1 VIKKSKTEKKKT
13 SVNPS
18 VATGISGIRD
28 NYHRG
33 TAADFLRA
41 KIVPESQLSIVS
53 AYFTIYAFDALKDH
67 LSGIDHLDFL
77 FGEPRFINTLDP
89 ERTEKKSFLIDPAGL
104 RLANTLEQKRVARE
118 CADWI
123 RAKVAIR
130 SVRQTNLLHGKMYH
144 IRHKGVEDALVGS
157 SNFTVRGLGLGEA
170 GNNIELNLE
179 VDSNRD
185 RRDLKAWF
193 DELWQDQNLVADVTG
208 EVLRYLEQ
216 LYQNHAPE
224 FIYYKTLFHLFRS
237 FIDTGKELDSSLQK
251 TSLLETAV
259 WKELF
264 AFQRDGAKAAINKLR
279 QYNGCILADS
289 VGLGKTFEALAVIK
303 YFELKNERALVL
315 CPKKLADNW
324 LLYRQNSTLNP
335 FDKDRFRYDVL
346 HHTDL
351 SRESGD
357 SNGIDLATLNWGNY
371 DLVVIDE
378 SHNFRNNAVGSQGVD
393 GKPVHRTRY
402 ERLIEEIIR
411 SGIRT
416 KVLLLSATPV
426 NNELA
431 DLRNQFSFI
440 AGGDVARD
448 AAADAAFENLLG
460 LPSVKIT
467 TRDAQ
472 ARFTNWTKLPPAKR
486 LKRDLI
492 NVLGGDFL
500 KLLDA
505 LTIARSRR
513 HVVNHYAEEM
523 GRLGGFPLRM
533 PPVSLHSEID
543 SRGEFPEYDAVADQL
558 AHYKLWLF
566 RPSDH
571 LRKELPPEIRVA
583 YERRIGGF
591 TQEGRER
598 ILTGMMRVS
607 LLKRLESSIDS
618 FRISLKNAIR
628 KIDDLEFRM
637 ARFERFQAENP
648 DLDYDALTAEELDDP
663 ELAEALQVGCRAE
676 FKMAHLD
683 LAGWRA
689 HLAED
694 RGQIN
699 ALLSLANPIQPPRDA
714 KLAKLKDRIAEK
726 VRHPNVDKD
735 GVPNR
740 KILVFTAYSDTA
752 RYLYDQL
759 HAWARKE
766 LGIHVSKVVGS
777 GENDSTYTRSRD
789 FGEIL
794 LDFSPRSKHRAD
806 LRPKSNGDG
815 EEVDLLIASDCISE
829 GQNLQDCDTVVNYDI
844 HWNPVRII
852 QRFGRIDRI
861 GSKAQ
866 AVHLV
871 NFWPT
876 ANLDRYINLKLRV
889 EARMAL
895 VDLTATQTDNPLD
908 EQQLEDLVTADLRLR
923 DRQLERL
930 RKEVLNLEDF
940 EDAVTLADFSLED
953 FRMDLLRYL
962 ETNRDKLEQAP
973 LGLYTVVPPAPVVPL
988 CQPGVI
994 FCLRHKGQP
1003 EAGQNEKINPLTPYY
1018 LVYVLAD
1025 GQVRLAFT
1033 QAKTILSLFRELA
1046 LGKNEPYHQLCQLF
1060 DEETGHGKS
1069 MEPYS
1074 RLLTASVESLVAT
1087 FRRRVAAGLQSGRD
1101 FVIPDKS
1108 AQAKESADF
1117 ELITWLVIK

>member
-1 VIKKSKTEKKKT
+1 VTNKPHNDQTTIHAA
-13 SVNPS
+13 P
-18 VATGISGIRD
+18 AIPPASGIRD
-28 NYHRG
+28 NYRRG
-33 TAADFLRA
+33 SAGDFLRA
-41 KIVPESQLSIVS
+41 KIVPNSRLSIVS
-53 AYFTIYAFDALKDH
+53 AYFTIYAFDALREH
-67 LSGIDHLDFL
+67 LAAIDHLDFL
-77 FGEPRFINTLDP
+77 FGEPRFINSLDP
-89 ERTEKKSFLIDPAGL
+89 DRTEKKAFLIDSDGL
-104 RLANTLEQKRVARE
+104 QLANCLEQKRVARD

-144 IRHKGVEDALVGS
+144 VSHSGLEDALVGS
-157 SNFTVRGLGLGEA
+157 SNFTVRGLGLGA
-170 GNNIELNLE
+170 ANNNIELNLE

-193 DELWQDQNLVADVTG
+193 DEIWNDEALVSDVTDD
-208 EVLRYLEQ
+208 VLRYLEQ

-224 FIYYKTLFHLFRS
+224 FIYYKTLFHLFKS
-237 FIDTGKELDSSLQK
+237 FIDTGTDLDSALQK

-259 WKELF
+259 WKALF
-264 AFQRDGAKAAINKLR
+264 DFQKDGAKGAINKLR

-324 LLYRQNSTLNP
+324 LLYRQNSAHNP

-351 SRESGD
+351 SRDSGD
-357 SNGIDLATLNWGNY
+357 SNGINLATLNWGNY

-378 SHNFRNNAVGSQGVD
+378 SHNFRNNAVGPLGED
-393 GKPVHRTRY
+393 GNPVRRTRY

-411 SGIRT
+411 TGIRT

-431 DLRNQFSFI
+431 DLRNQISFI

-448 AAADAAFENLLG
+448 AAADAAFDKPLG
-460 LPSVKIT
+460 LSSVKTT

-472 ARFTNWTKLPPAKR
+472 SRFTNWAKQPAAKR
-486 LKRDLI
+486 NKRDLI
-492 NVLGGDFL
+492 HVLGGDFL

-513 HVVNHYAEEM
+513 HITTHYASEM
-523 GRLGGFPLRM
+523 GRLGGFPERM

-543 SRGEFPEYDAVADQL
+543 TRGEFPEYDQVADQL
-558 AHYKLWLF
+558 SQYKLWLF

-571 LRKELPPEIRVA
+571 LRADLPAAIRA
-583 YERRIGGF
+583 TYERRIGGF

-598 ILTGMMRVS
+598 ILTGMMKVS
-607 LLKRLESSIDS
+607 LLKRLESSVDS
-618 FRISLKNAIR
+618 FRISLQNALD
-628 KIDDLEFRM
+628 KITSLEARM
-637 ARFERFQAENP
+637 ARFEEFQAANP
-648 DLDYDALTAEELDDP
+648 DLDYDTLTPEELDDP
-663 ELAEALQVGCRAE
+663 ELADALQVGRRIV

-683 LAGWRA
+683 LPKWRGR
-689 HLAED
+689 LAED
-694 RGQIN
+694 RQQIN
-699 ALLSLANPIQPPRDA
+699 ALLSLARPIKPARDA
-714 KLAKLKDRIAEK
+714 KLAKLRERIAEK
-726 VRHPNVDKD
+726 VRQPTIDRN
-735 GVPNR
+735 GNPNR
-740 KILVFTAYSDTA
+740 KMLVFTAYADTA

-759 HAWARKE
+759 QPWACRE
-766 LGIHVSKVVGS
+766 LGIHVSLVVGS
-777 GENDSTYTRSRD
+777 GANDSTYTPSRD
-789 FGEIL
+789 FADIL
-794 LDFSPRSKHRAD
+794 LDFAPRSKHRAE
-806 LRPKSNGDG
+806 LHPNGDTT
-815 EEVDLLIASDCISE
+815 EVDLLIASDCISE
-829 GQNLQDCDTVVNYDI
+829 GQNLQDCDTVINYDI

-861 GSKAQ
+861 GSQAQ
-866 AVHLV
+866 SVHLI

-908 EQQLEDLVTADLRLR
+908 EKQLEDLVTADLRMR

-940 EDAVTLADFSLED
+940 EESVTLADFSLDD
-953 FRMDLLRYL
+953 FRLDLLRYL

-973 LGLYTVVPPAPVVPL
+973 LGLYSVVPPAPPVPMS
-988 CQPGVI
+988 QPGVI
-994 FCLRHKGQP
+994 FCLRHKSHP
-1003 EAGQNEKINPLTPYY
+1003 EAGQNEKINPLAPYY

-1025 GQVRLAFT
+1025 GQVRLAFA

-1046 LGKNEPYHQLCQLF
+1046 LGKTEPYSQLCQLF
-1060 DEETGHGKS
+1060 DEETSQGHA
-1069 MEPYS
+1069 MDAYS
-1074 RLLTASVESLVAT
+1074 RLLTASVDSIVAT
-1087 FRRRVAAGLQSGRD
+1087 FRRRVAAGLQTGRT
-1101 FVIPDKS
+1101 FVIPTRT
-1108 AQAKESADF
+1108 AQTNDQSDF
-1117 ELITWLVIK
+1117 ELVTWLVIK

>member
-1 VIKKSKTEKKKT
+1 MA
-13 SVNPS
+13 PS
-18 VATGISGIRD
+18 APSASGIRD
-28 NYHRG
+28 NYRRG

-41 KIVPESQLSIVS
+41 KIAPDSRLSIVS
-53 AYFTIYAFDALKDH
+53 AYFTIYAFDALKEY
-67 LSGIDHLDFL
+67 LTRIDHLDFL
-77 FGEPRFINTLDP
+77 FGEPRFINALDP
-89 ERTEKKSFLIDPAGL
+89 DRTEKKAFIIDPSGL
-104 RLANTLEQKRVARE
+104 HLANALEQKRVARE

-130 SVRQTNLLHGKMYH
+130 SVRQSNLLHGKMYH
-144 IRHKGVEDALVGS
+144 ISHNGVEEALVGS
-157 SNFTVRGLGLGEA
+157 SNFTVRGLGLGA
-170 GNNIELNLE
+170 ARNNIELNLE

-193 DELWQDQNLVADVTG
+193 DEIWDDQILVADVTD

-216 LYQNHAPE
+216 VYQNHAPE
-224 FIYYKTLFHLFRS
+224 FIYHKTLFHLFQS
-237 FIDTGKELDSSLQK
+237 FIDTGKDLDASLQR
-251 TSLLETAV
+251 TSLLETAI
-259 WKELF
+259 WKTLF

-279 QYNGCILADS
+279 QYNGCVLADS

-324 LLYRQNSTLNP
+324 LLYRQNSALNP
-335 FDKDRFRYDVL
+335 FDGDRFRYDVL

-357 SNGIDLATLNWGNY
+357 SNGINLATLNWGNY

-378 SHNFRNNAVGSQGVD
+378 SHNFRNNAVGPQGED
-393 GKPVHRTRY
+393 GHPVRRTRY
-402 ERLIEEIIR
+402 ERLVEDIIR
-411 SGIRT
+411 AGIRT

-431 DLRNQFSFI
+431 DLRNQISFI

-448 AAADAAFENLLG
+448 PVADAAFEPLLG
-460 LPSVKIT
+460 LPSVKTT

-472 ARFTNWTKLPPAKR
+472 ARFTTWAKLPPAQR
-486 LKRDLI
+486 NKRDLI
-492 NVLGGDFL
+492 HVLGGDFL

-513 HVVNHYAEEM
+513 HVVNHYASEM
-523 GRLGGFPLRM
+523 GRLGGFPQRM

-543 SRGEFPEYDAVADQL
+543 TRGEFPEYDAVADQISR
-558 AHYKLWLF
+558 YKLWLF

-571 LRKELPPEIRVA
+571 LRSELAPGILA
-583 YERRIGGF
+583 TYERRIGGF
-591 TQEGRER
+591 TQQGRER

-618 FRISLKNAIR
+618 FRISLQNALE
-628 KIDDLEFRM
+628 KISALESRM
-637 ARFERFQAENP
+637 ARFEEFQAAHP
-648 DLDYDALTAEELDDP
+648 DLDYDTLTPEELDDP
-663 ELAEALQVGCRAE
+663 ELADALQVGRRVV

-683 LAGWRA
+683 LPLWRCR
-689 HLAED
+689 LAED
-694 RGQIN
+694 RQQIN
-699 ALLSLANPIQPPRDA
+699 SLLSLALPIKSSRDA
-714 KLAKLKDRIAEK
+714 KLAKLRERIAEK
-726 VRHPNVDKD
+726 VKQPSIDKD
-735 GVPNR
+735 GQPNR
-740 KILVFTAYSDTA
+740 KVLVFTAYADTA

-759 HAWARKE
+759 HSWACRE
-766 LGIHVSKVVGS
+766 LGIHVSLVVGS
-777 GENDSTYTRSRD
+777 GENDSTYTRSRE
-789 FGEIL
+789 FTEIL
-794 LDFSPRSKHRAD
+794 LDFSPRSKHRAE
-806 LRPKSNGDG
+806 LRPNG
-815 EEVDLLIASDCISE
+815 ETPEVDLLIASDCIYE
-829 GQNLQDCDTVVNYDI
+829 GQNLQDCDMVINYDI

-861 GSKAQ
+861 GSRAQ

-940 EDAVTLADFSLED
+940 EDSVTLADFSLDD
-953 FRMDLLRYL
+953 FRLDLLRYL
-962 ETNRDKLEQAP
+962 EANRDKLEQAP
-973 LGLYTVVPPAPVVPL
+973 LGLYTVVPPAPAVPL

-994 FCLRHKGQP
+994 FCLRHKGHP
-1003 EAGQNEKINPLTPYY
+1003 EAGQNEKVNPLAPYY
-1018 LVYVLAD
+1018 LIYVLAD

-1046 LGKNEPYHQLCQLF
+1046 IGKSEPYNELCQLF
-1060 DEETGHGKS
+1060 DQETSQGQS
-1069 MEPYS
+1069 MGTYS
-1074 RLLTASVESLVAT
+1074 RLLTASVDSIVAT
-1087 FRRRVAAGLQSGRD
+1087 FRRRVAAGLQSSRD
-1101 FVIPDKS
+1101 FVIPDRS
-1108 AQAKESADF
+1108 NQATDHSDF
-1117 ELITWLVIK
+1117 ELVTWLVITGEK

>member
-1 VIKKSKTEKKKT
+1 MSPAHPV
-13 SVNPS
+13 PS
-18 VATGISGIRD
+18 GSSGIRD
-28 NYHRG
+28 NYRRG
-33 TAADFLRA
+33 TAGDFLRE
-41 KIVPESQLSIVS
+41 KIAPNSILSVVS
-53 AYFTIYAFDALKDH
+53 AYFTIYAFDALKKQLTH
-67 LSGIDHLDFL
+67 IDHLDFL
-77 FGEPRFINTLDP
+77 FGEPRFINSLDP
-89 ERTEKKSFLIDPAGL
+89 DRTEKKSFLIETIGL
-104 RLANTLEQKRVARE
+104 RLSNTLEQKRVAKE
-118 CADWI
+118 CAEWI
-123 RAKVAIR
+123 RAKVKIR
-130 SVRQTNLLHGKMYH
+130 SVQQSNLLHGKMYH
-144 IRHKGVEDALVGS
+144 ISHNGIQDALVGS
-157 SNFTVRGLGLGEA
+157 SNFTVRGLGLGEQ

-193 DELWQDQNLVADVTG
+193 DEIWQDQNLVADVTDD
-208 EVLRYLEQ
+208 VLQYLEQ

-224 FIYYKTLFHLFRS
+224 FIYYKTLYHLFKS
-237 FIDTGKELDSSLQK
+237 FIDTGKELDASLQK
-251 TSLLETAV
+251 TSLLETAI
-259 WKELF
+259 WKTLF
-264 AFQRDGAKAAINKLR
+264 AFQQDGAKAAINKLR

-324 LLYRQNSTLNP
+324 LLYRQNSALNP
-335 FDKDRFRYDVL
+335 FDRDRFRYDVL

-351 SRESGD
+351 PRKTGE
-357 SNGIDLATLNWGNY
+357 SNGIPLASLNWGNY

-378 SHNFRNNAVGSQGVD
+378 SHNFRNNAVGPQGED
-393 GKPVHRTRY
+393 GRPVRRTRY
-402 ERLIEEIIR
+402 ECLIEDIIR

-448 AAADAAFENLLG
+448 ATADAAFENLLG
-460 LPSVKIT
+460 IPSIKTT

-472 ARFTNWTKLPPAKR
+472 SRFTNWTKLPPAKR
-486 LKRDLI
+486 NKRDLI
-492 NVLGGDFL
+492 HVLGGDFL

-513 HVVNHYAEEM
+513 HVINHYAAEM
-523 GRLGGFPLRM
+523 DRLGGFPTRM

-558 AHYKLWLF
+558 SQYKLWLF
-566 RPSDH
+566 RPSEH
-571 LRKELPPEIRVA
+571 LREDLAPEIRA
-583 YERRIGGF
+583 GYERRIGGF

-618 FRISLKNAIR
+618 FRISLQNAIG
-628 KIDDLEFRM
+628 KIANLEARMTLFEQFRTD
-637 ARFERFQAENP
+637 NP
-648 DLDYDALTAEELDDP
+648 ELDFDTLLP
-663 ELAEALQVGCRAE
+663 ESVDDQDLADALQVGQRVS
-676 FKMAHLD
+676 FRMAHLD
-683 LAGWRA
+683 LAKWRS

-694 RGQIN
+694 RQQIN
-699 ALLSLANPIQPPRDA
+699 DLLSLALPIKPARDA
-714 KLAKLKDRIAEK
+714 KLAKLRDRIAEK
-726 VRHPNVDKD
+726 VRDGALDKD
-735 GVPNR
+735 GKPNR
-740 KILVFTAYSDTA
+740 KILVFTAYADTA
-752 RYLYDQL
+752 RYLYTQL
-759 HAWARKE
+759 SGWAQHE
-766 LGIHVSKVVGS
+766 LGIHSSLVVGS

-789 FGEIL
+789 FTEIL
-794 LDFSPRSKHRAD
+794 LDFSPQSKHRAE
-806 LRPKSNGDG
+806 LRPNGG
-815 EEVDLLIASDCISE
+815 SHAEVDLLIASDCISE

-861 GSKAQ
+861 GSRAQ
-866 AVHLV
+866 SVHLV

-940 EDAVTLADFSLED
+940 EDSITLADFSLDD
-953 FRMDLLRYL
+953 FRLDLLHYL
-962 ETNRDKLEQAP
+962 DDNRDILKDAP
-973 LGLYTVVPPAPVVPL
+973 LGLYGVVPPSPSIPM

-994 FCLRHKGQP
+994 FCLRHKGNA
-1003 EAGQNEKINPLTPYY
+1003 EAGQNEKINPLAPCY
-1018 LVYVLAD
+1018 LVYALAD
-1025 GQVRLAFT
+1025 GNVRLAFT
-1033 QAKTILSLFRELA
+1033 QAKTILTLFRELA
-1046 LGKNEPYHQLCQLF
+1046 LGKKEPYHDLCRLF
-1060 DEETGHGKS
+1060 DEETVNGKA

-1074 RLLTASVESLVAT
+1074 RLLTAAVESIVAT
-1087 FRRRVAAGLQSGRD
+1087 FRHRATAGLQSGRT
-1101 FVIPDKS
+1101 FVLPTRT
-1108 AQAKESADF
+1108 AQAHTQSDF
-1117 ELITWLVIK
+1117 ELITWLVIKEAT